1 MFKNIS
7 IRGKL
12 TTMILFL
19 VVVTICTSGYISYSI
34 RKNMLQESYLQNL
47 NALLDVKEDKIKS
60 MVSDAINDITLLA
73 SLEVLQLIN
82 KPKEET
88 DFLMQDEVGTMTEEA
103 MNFNIVMHD
112 KTDPLMEME
121 TALQAIKNS
130 ARLKNVIITD
140 ANGDIILSTDPGEAT
155 NIRAKVGVTDDQ
167 FTVASKAGR
176 AFSKV
181 FKKEENYFISVGA
194 PIGDFNTTNALCFI
208 IIDINPV
215 FDEMLRDMGYGE
227 TVETIIAQ
235 QRKDIALFLNP
246 TKFNKN
252 AALDKPGEY
261 RC

>member
-88 DFLMQDEVGTMTEEA
+88 DFLMQDEVGTMTEESHE
-103 MNFNIVMHD
+103 FQYRH
-112 KTDPLMEME
+112 
-121 TALQAIKNS
+121 
-130 ARLKNVIITD
+130 AR
-140 ANGDIILSTDPGEAT
+140 
-155 NIRAKVGVTDDQ
+155 
-167 FTVASKAGR
+167 
-176 AFSKV
+176 
-181 FKKEENYFISVGA
+181 
-194 PIGDFNTTNALCFI
+194 
-208 IIDINPV
+208 
-215 FDEMLRDMGYGE
+215 
-227 TVETIIAQ
+227 
-235 QRKDIALFLNP
+235 
-246 TKFNKN
+246 
-252 AALDKPGEY
+252 
-261 RC
+261 